1 MCLYNIYRKCDKL
14 SAREF
19 DVLYLILK
27 SKQQY
32 TKTVSETQL
41 VYLISIIYFLF
52 DIKTSWCWVHMH
64 FKFDVWIQGAR
75 WCEVCSIYGSG
86 VHNVLVQVAQ
96 VKVHSGIFWVVLHN
110 SCHTEFLSIVLYWR
124 WLICSLFLRCCYVG
138 AVFIFFCCWFKFFCQ
153 FLFLY
158 KVVID

>member
-41 VYLISIIYFLF
+41 VYLISIKYFFF
-52 DIKTSWCWVHMH
+52 DIKTSWCWMHMH

-86 VHNVLVQVAQ
+86 VHNVLVQGAQ
-96 VKVHSGIFWVVLHN
+96 VKVFFELFYTILVIQNFYRLYCIGDDWSVHCFWGVVML
-110 SCHTEFLSIVLYWR
+110 V
-124 WLICSLFLRCCYVG
+124 
-138 AVFIFFCCWFKFFCQ
+138 
-153 FLFLY
+153 LFLY
-158 KVVID
+158 FFVVD